1 MQERAGDMTIE
12 DKPIFLAF
20 CQIPRFELSA
30 QQVADIEKIVDGR
43 SLGMERLAMT
53 YAEAAAAL
61 RFTSANSAKTIEKY
75 VRVGKLVRAAR
86 GRVTR
91 ASVVALIEKGVAA

>member
-1 MQERAGDMTIE
+1 MTIE

-20 CQIPRFELSA
+20 CQIPRFGLSA
-30 QQVADIEKIVDGR
+30 AQVADIEKIVDGR

-61 RFTSANSAKTIEKY
+61 GFTSANSAKTIEKY
-75 VRVGKLVRAAR
+75 VREGKLERAAP
-86 GRVTR
+86 GRVTVASMRKRSMASSAMR
-91 ASVVALIEKGVAA
+91 APWS